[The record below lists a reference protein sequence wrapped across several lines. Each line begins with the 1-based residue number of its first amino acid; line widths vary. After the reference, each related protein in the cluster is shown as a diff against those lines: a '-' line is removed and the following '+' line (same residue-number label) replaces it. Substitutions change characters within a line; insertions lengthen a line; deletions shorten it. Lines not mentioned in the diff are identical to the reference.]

1 MPFRLF
7 HELYPEIAEKETRTI
22 TVLQDSDVGVPPGE
36 YGFLEMFCNEPG
48 CDCRRVFFMVMTPA
62 IKGPAAIVAWGWED
76 RDFYRR
82 WMKGPADDSDLDELT
97 GPVLNFGSPETYLS
111 EAILDLTRKV
121 LLRDTAFVERV
132 KRHYAMFREK
142 IERKSTTAG
151 GRASRG
157 SRRRRR

>member
-22 TVLQDSDVGVPPGE
+22 TVLQDSDVGLPPGE

-48 CDCRRVFFMVMTPA
+48 CDCRRVFLMVMTPA
-62 IKGPAAIVAWGWED
+62 IKGFAAIVAWGWED

-82 WMKGPADDSDLDELT
+82 WMKGPADDSDLDELI

-111 EAILDLTRKV
+111 EAILDLARKV
-121 LLRDTAFVERV
+121 LLRDTAYVERV

-142 IERKSTTAG
+142 IEGEAKTAG
-151 GRASRG
+151 ERSKGT
-157 SRRRRR
+157 RRRGQ